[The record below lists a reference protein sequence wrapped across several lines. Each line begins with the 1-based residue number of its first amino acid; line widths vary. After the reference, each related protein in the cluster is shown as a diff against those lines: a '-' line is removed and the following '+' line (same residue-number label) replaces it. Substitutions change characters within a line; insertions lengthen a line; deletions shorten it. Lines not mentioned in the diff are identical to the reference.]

1 MSDGTWI
8 AKLVMSI
15 RRVRIAV
22 LSVIVSSLLVG
33 FFVLNRPHGVKV
45 SFSNGCQL
53 LVRKTSYGQDHRF
66 FVEPV
71 RRAIASN
78 ALTEGLWRRL
88 EENVPAFPR
97 FLRISNLCCS
107 HQSTTP
113 ALVVFGEISAEA
125 GLPAWQFCPVAS
137 GGEEGAPLQIEGVSP
152 PPLVGRFMFIM
163 DLDKQPSKVRIYEVD
178 SRMNTRRLLAEVP
191 VSEGPN

>member
-1 MSDGTWI
+1 MKTRR
-8 AKLVMSI
+8 AK
-15 RRVRIAV
+15 IAV
-22 LSVIVSSLLVG
+22 LLVIVSSLLVG

-45 SFSNGCQL
+45 SFSSGCQL
-53 LVRKTSYGQDHRF
+53 LVLKTSYGRDNCF
-66 FVEPV
+66 FIEPV

-97 FLRISNLCCS
+97 FLRISNRCGS
-107 HQSTTP
+107 YQSRTP

-137 GGEEGAPLQIEGVSP
+137 GGEEGAPLQIQDFP

-163 DLDKQPSKVRIYEVD
+163 ELDKQPSRVRIYEVD
-178 SRMNTRRLLAEVP
+178 SRMNTRRLLAEAPVP
-191 VSEGPN
+191 EGSN